1 MTYLDDNYMKIL
13 NSEVKAE
20 ILDESFDIKKIC
32 TFKKLNS
39 NLYKNED
46 LFDSIVENIN
56 NNNNNISDKM
66 VNCIN
71 IRS

>member
-66 VNCIN
+66 VDCIN